1 MPTCG
6 AAITAL
12 AEVVREEML
21 SGRSVDLAD
30 LGSFKVVAN
39 GKRVETEKEVTA
51 NTLKTPKIQ
60 FYPKQEMRNQAKA
73 VQRMVM
79 RPDGSSTQSGGVTP
93 PSGGDGE
100 DGNTP
105 LNPLG

>member
-1 MPTCG
+1 MR

-12 AEVVREEML
+12 AEVVREMF
-21 SGRSVDLAD
+21 SGPQRGPRRSRLIQGRGQQQKAY
-30 LGSFKVVAN
+30 GN
-39 GKRVETEKEVTA
+39 GKEVTA

-60 FYPKQEMRNQAKA
+60 FYPKLEMRNQARA

-93 PSGGDGE
+93 PQAE
-100 DGNTP
+100 TAEEAATTLTP
-105 LNPLG
+105 LG